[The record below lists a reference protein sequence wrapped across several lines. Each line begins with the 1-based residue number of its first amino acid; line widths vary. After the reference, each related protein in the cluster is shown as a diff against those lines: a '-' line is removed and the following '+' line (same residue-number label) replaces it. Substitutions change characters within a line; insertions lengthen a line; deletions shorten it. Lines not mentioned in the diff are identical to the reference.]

1 MQEGEDKNFNKNTIV
16 NENNYVKYIHYL
28 ESNLIALPVLKIFK
42 YRIMSCI
49 KCLLYIDIKGDLS
62 IIETGSIN
70 IKRSDRKYDYLLVRV
85 CNTDAYSLF
94 IKNTADDF
102 KMNLNDWCVIRHK
115 IFKKFYLVYP
125 QIENDKKTL
134 KYVAKEGKIN
144 LLFTFIV
151 MIIAVIGFLSL
162 FNII

>member
-1 MQEGEDKNFNKNTIV
+1 MSTKIV
-16 NENNYVKYIHYL
+16 NENNYVQYIHYL

-49 KCLLYIDIKGDLS
+49 KSLLYIDIKGDLS

-94 IKNTADDF
+94 IKNTTDDV

-125 QIENDKKTL
+125 QIENDKKTI
-134 KYVAKEGKIN
+134 KHVAKEGKIN
-144 LLFTFIV
+144 LLFTFIII
-151 MIIAVIGFLSL
+151 IIAIIGILSL

>member
-16 NENNYVKYIHYL
+16 NDNNYVKYIHYL

-49 KCLLYIDIKGDLS
+49 KSLLYIDIKGDLS

-102 KMNLNDWCVIRHK
+102 KMNLND
-115 IFKKFYLVYP
+115 
-125 QIENDKKTL
+125 
-134 KYVAKEGKIN
+134 
-144 LLFTFIV
+144 
-151 MIIAVIGFLSL
+151 
-162 FNII
+162 

>member
-1 MQEGEDKNFNKNTIV
+1 
-16 NENNYVKYIHYL
+16 
-28 ESNLIALPVLKIFK
+28 
-42 YRIMSCI
+42 MSCI
-49 KCLLYIDIKGDLS
+49 KSLLYIDIKGDLS

-151 MIIAVIGFLSL
+151 MIIAIIGFLSL